1 MKFIIISIIV
11 LVLALVIALGIT
23 ILLNIVF
30 KKKLNIYLN
39 ILISLSLFIVVL
51 GLSFYAYFE
60 NPSKAKSEARDYLV
74 STEDVSVS
82 KIDLGYYFDGSGTDD
97 LIIFYPGARVEMEAY
112 APMMYKL
119 AENGVDTIIVK
130 MPFNFPMFGKDK
142 ANKIINEYEYKNY
155 YISGHSLGGI
165 MAGEYIVKTDKI
177 AGIIFMA
184 SYSTKKI
191 NDNVKALSL
200 YGSNDKVLSIDQYN
214 KNKKN
219 FPSNYEELVIEGG
232 NHSQFGLYGKQQG
245 DGKADISFSEQ
256 QDIIINKIVDFV
268 L

>member
-1 MKFIIISIIV
+1 
-11 LVLALVIALGIT
+11 
-23 ILLNIVF
+23 
-30 KKKLNIYLN
+30 
-39 ILISLSLFIVVL
+39 
-51 GLSFYAYFE
+51 
-60 NPSKAKSEARDYLV
+60 
-74 STEDVSVS
+74 
-82 KIDLGYYFDGSGTDD
+82 
-97 LIIFYPGARVEMEAY
+97 
-112 APMMYKL
+112 
-119 AENGVDTIIVK
+119 
-130 MPFNFPMFGKDK
+130 
-142 ANKIINEYEYKNY
+142 
-155 YISGHSLGGI
+155 

-184 SYSTKKI
+184 SYPTKKI

-219 FPSNYEELVIEGG
+219 FPSNYEEVVIEGG

-245 DGKADISFSEQ
+245 DGKADITYEEQ